1 MKVTVALI
9 VCLMASVVASGQSA
23 STVHD
28 PSAARGSESLGN
40 QLLDDLPASVPP
52 AGPKAR
58 ENGTSRVDKSPRH
71 PMPPID
77 DAGEDIGEQSGPLL
91 LARVRNDMRRAEAL
105 LGRPATPPNTTPL
118 QQAGEVQKRVVA
130 QLDELIAELC
140 KQRQGG
146 QGQNSNSPAPQPSQR
161 SGAKSSKPNRSA
173 SPGKSPARDSSDPL
187 NQTDAQAVDKA
198 DVDEL
203 VKHLWGHLPERSR
216 EQVLQSF
223 SDEFLP
229 KYELEIE
236 QYYRRL
242 SEEQAES
249 QVQ

>member
-1 MKVTVALI
+1 MKMIAPLI
-9 VCLMASVVASGQSA
+9 VWLTVSVVTLGQSA
-23 STVHD
+23 TTVHD
-28 PSAARGSESLGN
+28 PPATGGSESLGD
-40 QLLDDLPASVPP
+40 QLLDDLPVAVPL
-52 AGPKAR
+52 GPQTR
-58 ENGTSRVDKSPRH
+58 ENDTSRVDK
-71 PMPPID
+71 PPARPVPTTD
-77 DAGEDIGEQSGPLL
+77 DAGEDIGATSGPLL

-105 LGRPATPPNTTPL
+105 LGGPANAPHSAPL
-118 QQAGEVQKRVVA
+118 RQAGEVQKRVVA

-140 KQRQGG
+140 KQCQGG
-146 QGQNSNSPAPQPSQR
+146 QGQNSNNPSPQPNQR
-161 SGAKSSKPNRSA
+161 SEAKA
-173 SPGKSPARDSSDPL
+173 SQPSRTASTGKSPARDSSDPL
-187 NQTDAQAVDKA
+187 NRASGQAVDKG

-203 VKHLWGHLPERSR
+203 VKRLWGHLPERSL

-242 SEEQAES
+242 SEEQRES

>member
-1 MKVTVALI
+1 
-9 VCLMASVVASGQSA
+9 
-23 STVHD
+23 
-28 PSAARGSESLGN
+28 
-40 QLLDDLPASVPP
+40 
-52 AGPKAR
+52 
-58 ENGTSRVDKSPRH
+58 
-71 PMPPID
+71 
-77 DAGEDIGEQSGPLL
+77 
-91 LARVRNDMRRAEAL
+91 
-105 LGRPATPPNTTPL
+105 
-118 QQAGEVQKRVVA
+118 VQKRVVA

-140 KQRQGG
+140 KQCQGG
-146 QGQNSNSPAPQPSQR
+146 QGQNSNNPPPQPSQR
-161 SGAKSSKPNRSA
+161 SEAKASQPNRTA

-187 NQTDAQAVDKA
+187 NRADAQAVDKG

-203 VKHLWGHLPERSR
+203 VKHLWGHLPQRSR

-242 SEEQAES
+242 SEEQRES